1 MICNACPRRCGVDR
15 SKKHGFCGVGENFVV
30 ARAAKHFW
38 EEPPISG
45 TNGSGAVFF
54 SGCNLRCVF
63 CQNYELSRA
72 KQGKEITEKKLTEI
86 FDSLISSGAHNLNLV
101 TATQYAERLADVLEK
116 YRSPVPVV
124 YNCGGYES
132 VETIKRLSSVVDV
145 WLPDLK
151 YIDPERS
158 LRYSKAAD
166 YFDAASKTILEMR
179 RNQPEDVFENGL
191 MKKGLIIRHLVLP
204 KNVNQSRRIF
214 EWIKD
219 NLGAKTY
226 ISLMAQY
233 TPCGKLE
240 DFPELQR
247 RITKREYEKA
257 VDCLIELGFE
267 NVFLQELDSAQKQ
280 YIPDFDLTGVE

>member
-1 MICNACPRRCGVDR
+1 M
-15 SKKHGFCGVGENFVV
+15 
-30 ARAAKHFW
+30 
-38 EEPPISG
+38 
-45 TNGSGAVFF
+45 
-54 SGCNLRCVF
+54 
-63 CQNYELSRA
+63 
-72 KQGKEITEKKLTEI
+72 
-86 FDSLISSGAHNLNLV
+86 ISSGAHNLNLV
-101 TATQYAERLADVLEK
+101 TATQYAERLADVLER

-132 VETIKRLSSVVDV
+132 VETIKRLSNVVDV

-166 YFDAASKTILEMR
+166 YFDAASKAILEMR
-179 RNQPEDVFENGL
+179 KNQPEDVFENGL

-219 NLGAKTY
+219 NLGTKTY

-257 VDCLIELGFE
+257 VDCLVELGFE
-267 NVFLQELDSAQKQ
+267 NIFLQELDSAKEQ